1 SQLVKP
7 EATPQYKRFESRGLI
22 ASAIQA
28 QAEDDDQTPYCFRCN
43 DSTNGGENSPME
55 LIAPCSCQS
64 YVHRKCFDHYRI
76 TSVEFS
82 VIYYCPTCR
91 DKYEIE
97 EVPATSPEEYK
108 KQLLKARLG
117 RIFIVLLVIALGS
130 MVIALI
136 DAGTP
141 KFFNLHWNALDGKI
155 YEWVGLT
162 SVPRFV
168 IYFLL
173 SLAMTAIITCLFFL
187 TRWCLLNV
195 SCASCCNN
203 CCSTTGSTN
212 VSCCPY
218 TPYYGIDCCVPY
230 NTCYCCDCNGC
241 SFGGDFGEYALVS
254 VIVIVVCAIVAGLV
268 MIFVAI
274 VGVLAGAA
282 NLNSAKTGREL
293 EVQKNRVRNLRA
305 PTTV

>member
-187 TRWCLLNV
+187 TRC
-195 SCASCCNN
+195 
-203 CCSTTGSTN
+203 
-212 VSCCPY
+212 
-218 TPYYGIDCCVPY
+218 
-230 NTCYCCDCNGC
+230 
-241 SFGGDFGEYALVS
+241 FGGDFGEYALVS